1 MTEGTGPAG
10 GLRTALKLRRIR
22 TMRALAAKLSEW
34 SQACLRLAEGPA
46 GPTPHR
52 FSGAKTKP
60 AWETMLRHL
69 GRRDVVERLFSG
81 GLIGDDLPRVPGLP
95 PGRRI
100 LVLAAHQDDETLGA
114 GGTFLLCARDGR
126 AFETIYYTDGAT
138 RVADLPP
145 EQVSALRRDE
155 ARRVWKRLAGIEPV
169 FWNYPN
175 RAPQLAPDAG
185 QRLADA
191 IARFQPDTIFLPLFL
206 EQPMEHRRL
215 NEVLLAADA
224 LSPLGAE
231 IEVWGYQ
238 ITTRLPG
245 NRAVDI
251 TPVWKDKYALNELWR
266 TQNAYTDYPHLAMG
280 RDIANSYYLKG
291 SRLPRR
297 ARSHAELFLAFPAP
311 EYLDFARTFSDVA
324 AGAPEQVTS

>member
-1 MTEGTGPAG
+1 MTDHAGHLEGLHTSF
-10 GLRTALKLRRIR
+10 KLRRIR
-22 TMRALAAKLSEW
+22 TLRALAAKLGEW
-34 SQACLRLAEGPA
+34 SQACLRLAEGPPPPKRHA
-46 GPTPHR
+46 

-69 GRRDVVERLFSG
+69 GRREVVERMFSA
-81 GLIGDDLPRVPGLP
+81 GLIGDDLPRLPGLP
-95 PGRRI
+95 EGRRI

-114 GGTFLLCARDGR
+114 GGTFLLCARAGR

-138 RVADLPP
+138 RIADLPP
-145 EQVSALRRDE
+145 ERVSALRREE
-155 ARRVWKRLAGIEPV
+155 ARRVWRRLAGIEPI

-175 RAPQLAPDAG
+175 RDPQLAPDAG
-185 QRLADA
+185 HRLAEA
-191 IARFQPDTIFLPLFL
+191 IARFRPDTIFVPLFF

-215 NEVLLAADA
+215 NDVLLAAHA
-224 LSPLGAE
+224 LSPLDAG

-251 TPVWKDKYALNELWR
+251 TSVWKAKYALNQLWR
-266 TQNAYTDYPHLAMG
+266 TQNAYKDYPHLAMG

-291 SRLPRR
+291 ARVPRR
-297 ARSHAELFLAFPAP
+297 ARSYAELFLAFPAP

-324 AGAPEQVTS
+324 AGAQEASPA